1 MIELL
6 VLIIATTLL
15 YLLLPVI
22 ICFMILKYIFT
33 GNKKMLAVW
42 FYRTAREIDLFA
54 NVVGAEFW
62 NSVFI
67 TNGGYKFG
75 NPKETISSVL
85 GKNQRDKTLTLLGD
99 ALRWILDKI
108 DEDHCLNSINDD
120 VLKIALQSLQVKG
133 FHF

>member
-15 YLLLPVI
+15 YLLLPII
-22 ICFMILKYIFT
+22 ICFMMLKYIFT

-62 NSVFI
+62 NAVFI
-67 TNGGYKFG
+67 TDGGYKFG

-99 ALRWILDKI
+99 ALRWILDRI

-120 VLKIALQSLQVKG
+120 ATNTKKDISK
-133 FHF
+133 

>member
-6 VLIIATTLL
+6 ILTIAIILL

-22 ICFMILKYIFT
+22 IMFMILKYIFT

-42 FYRTAREIDLFA
+42 FFRTAREIDIFA

-62 NSVFI
+62 NAVFI
-67 TNGGYKFG
+67 TDGGYKFG

-99 ALRWILDKI
+99 ALRWVLDRI
-108 DEDHCLNSINDD
+108 DEDHCLNSINGDATNTKKD
-120 VLKIALQSLQVKG
+120 ISK
-133 FHF
+133 

>member
-15 YLLLPVI
+15 YLLLPII

-62 NSVFI
+62 NAVFI
-67 TNGGYKFG
+67 IDGGYKFG

-99 ALRWILDKI
+99 ALRWVLDRI
-108 DEDHCLNSINDD
+108 DKDHCLNSINDEATNTKKD
-120 VLKIALQSLQVKG
+120 ISK
-133 FHF
+133 

>member
-15 YLLLPVI
+15 YLLLPII
-22 ICFMILKYIFT
+22 ICFMMLKYIFT

-62 NSVFI
+62 NAVFI
-67 TNGGYKFG
+67 IDGGYKFG

-85 GKNQRDKTLTLLGD
+85 GKNQRDKTLSLAGD
-99 ALRWILDKI
+99 LLRWILDLI
-108 DEDHCLNSINDD
+108 DDNHCLNSINDD
-120 VLKIALQSLQVKG
+120 VTNTKKDISK
-133 FHF
+133 

>member
-42 FYRTAREIDLFA
+42 FFRTAREIDIFA

-62 NSVFI
+62 NAVFI
-67 TNGGYKFG
+67 TDGGYKFG

-99 ALRWILDKI
+99 ALRWVLDRI

-120 VLKIALQSLQVKG
+120 ATNTKKDISK
-133 FHF
+133 

>member
-62 NSVFI
+62 NAVFI
-67 TNGGYKFG
+67 TDGGYKFG

-99 ALRWILDKI
+99 ALRWVLDRI

-120 VLKIALQSLQVKG
+120 ATNTKKDISK
-133 FHF
+133 

>member
-6 VLIIATTLL
+6 ILTIAIILL

-67 TNGGYKFG
+67 TDGGYKFG

-99 ALRWILDKI
+99 ALRWVLDRI
-108 DEDHCLNSINDD
+108 EQDHCLTSINDEATNTKKD
-120 VLKIALQSLQVKG
+120 ISK
-133 FHF
+133 

>member
-6 VLIIATTLL
+6 VLTIATTLL

-22 ICFMILKYIFT
+22 ILFMILKYLLT
-33 GNKKMLAVW
+33 GSKKMLVVW

-62 NSVFI
+62 NSGFI

-99 ALRWILDKI
+99 LLRWILDRI
-108 DEDHCLNSINDD
+108 EQDHCLNSINDD
-120 VLKIALQSLQVKG
+120 ATNTKKDISK
-133 FHF
+133 

>member
-6 VLIIATTLL
+6 VLTIATTLL

-22 ICFMILKYIFT
+22 ILFMILKYLLT
-33 GNKKMLAVW
+33 GSKKMLVVW

-67 TNGGYKFG
+67 TDGGYKFG

-99 ALRWILDKI
+99 LLRWILDRI
-108 DEDHCLNSINDD
+108 EQDHCLNSINDD
-120 VLKIALQSLQVKG
+120 ATNTKKRHI
-133 FHF
+133 

>member
-1 MIELL
+1 MVELL
-6 VLIIATTLL
+6 ILTIATTLL

-33 GNKKMLAVW
+33 GNKKMLTVW

-62 NSVFI
+62 SAVFI
-67 TNGGYKFG
+67 TDGGYKFG
-75 NPKETISSVL
+75 NPKETLSSVL

-99 ALRWILDKI
+99 ALRWVLDRI

-120 VLKIALQSLQVKG
+120 ATNTKKDISK
-133 FHF
+133 

>member
-6 VLIIATTLL
+6 ILIIATTLL
-15 YLLLPVI
+15 YLLLPII
-22 ICFMILKYIFT
+22 ICFMVLKYIFT
-33 GNKKMLAVW
+33 GNKKMLTIW

-62 NSVFI
+62 NAVFI
-67 TNGGYKFG
+67 TDGGYKFG

-99 ALRWILDKI
+99 VLRWVLDRI

-120 VLKIALQSLQVKG
+120 ATNTKKDISK
-133 FHF
+133 

>member
-6 VLIIATTLL
+6 VLTIAIILL

-22 ICFMILKYIFT
+22 IIFMILKYIFT

-42 FYRTAREIDLFA
+42 FFRTAREIDIFA

-62 NSVFI
+62 SSVFI
-67 TNGGYKFG
+67 TDGGYKFG

-99 ALRWILDKI
+99 MIRWILDRIEK
-108 DEDHCLNSINDD
+108 DHCLLSINDD
-120 VLKIALQSLQVKG
+120 ATNTKKDISK
-133 FHF
+133 

>member
-6 VLIIATTLL
+6 ILIIATTLL
-15 YLLLPVI
+15 YLLLPII
-22 ICFMILKYIFT
+22 ICFMVLKYIFT

-62 NSVFI
+62 NAVFI
-67 TNGGYKFG
+67 TDGGYKFG

-99 ALRWILDKI
+99 TLRWVLDRI

-120 VLKIALQSLQVKG
+120 ATNTKKDISK
-133 FHF
+133 

>member
-15 YLLLPVI
+15 YLLLPII

-62 NSVFI
+62 NAVFI
-67 TNGGYKFG
+67 INGGYKFG

-99 ALRWILDKI
+99 MLRWVLDRI

-120 VLKIALQSLQVKG
+120 ATNTKKDITK
-133 FHF
+133 

>member
-1 MIELL
+1 MVELL

-15 YLLLPVI
+15 YLLLPII
-22 ICFMILKYIFT
+22 ICFMVLKYIFT

-62 NSVFI
+62 NAVFI
-67 TNGGYKFG
+67 IDGGYKFG

-99 ALRWILDKI
+99 ALRWVLDRI
-108 DEDHCLNSINDD
+108 DKDHCLNSINDEATNTKKD
-120 VLKIALQSLQVKG
+120 ISK
-133 FHF
+133 

>member
-6 VLIIATTLL
+6 VLAIAIILL
-15 YLLLPVI
+15 VLLLPVLI
-22 ICFMILKYIFT
+22 IFMILKYLLT
-33 GNKKMLAVW
+33 GNRKMLTVW

-62 NSVFI
+62 NAVFI
-67 TNGGYKFG
+67 INGGYKFG

-99 ALRWILDKI
+99 ALRWVLDRI
-108 DEDHCLNSINDD
+108 DEDHCLNSINHDATNTKKD
-120 VLKIALQSLQVKG
+120 ISK
-133 FHF
+133 

>member
-6 VLIIATTLL
+6 VLTIAITLL

-22 ICFMILKYIFT
+22 IIFMILKYVFT

-42 FYRTAREIDLFA
+42 FYRTSREIDIFA
-54 NVVGAEFW
+54 NVIGAEFW

-67 TNGGYKFG
+67 IDGGYKFG

-85 GKNQRDKTLTLLGD
+85 GKNQRKKTLTLMGD
-99 ALRWILDKI
+99 LIRWILDRI
-108 DEDHCLNSINDD
+108 EEDHCLNSINEDATNTHKD
-120 VLKIALQSLQVKG
+120 TSK
-133 FHF
+133 